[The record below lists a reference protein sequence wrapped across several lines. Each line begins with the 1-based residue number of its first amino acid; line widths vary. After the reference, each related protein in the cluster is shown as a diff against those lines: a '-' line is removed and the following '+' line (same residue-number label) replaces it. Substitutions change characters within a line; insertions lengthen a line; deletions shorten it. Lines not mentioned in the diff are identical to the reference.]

1 MSETESQFAPLFAN
15 AFGFNNFGESS
26 RELNKQLIEDIEK
39 ERSDNDGKNKTFRKN
54 PCGWQSV
61 AGIENKYERT
71 GELPPGWE
79 KKLTVGKRLD
89 RDLYGH
95 ARVVVPLDNDGLITV
110 RIENKVV
117 RLIQA
122 TREIVEILD

>member
-1 MSETESQFAPLFAN
+1 MKILSIIGISAAVILASSTAYAGP
-15 AFGFNNFGESS
+15 NNPHKDKSLPPG
-26 RELNKQLIEDIEK
+26 IEK
-39 ERSDNDGKNKTFRKN
+39 
-54 PCGWQSV
+54 
-61 AGIENKYERT
+61 KYERT

-89 RDLYGH
+89 HDIYDH
-95 ARVVVPLDNDGLITV
+95 ARVVVPLGDDGLITV

>member
-1 MSETESQFAPLFAN
+1 MKILPILGIAAAILLNSLPATAN
-15 AFGFNNFGESS
+15 LTNPHGGKS
-26 RELNKQLIEDIEK
+26 LPPGIEK
-39 ERSDNDGKNKTFRKN
+39 
-54 PCGWQSV
+54 
-61 AGIENKYERT
+61 KYERT

-79 KKLTVGKRLD
+79 KKLDVGKRLD
-89 RDLYGH
+89 RDIYGH

>member
-1 MSETESQFAPLFAN
+1 MKILPLLSISAVLALISLPAN
-15 AFGFNNFGESS
+15 STTNNGHKDKS
-26 RELNKQLIEDIEK
+26 LPPGLAK
-39 ERSDNDGKNKTFRKN
+39 
-54 PCGWQSV
+54 
-61 AGIENKYERT
+61 KYDRT

-79 KKLTVGKRLD
+79 KKLAVGKRLD
-89 RDLYGH
+89 RDIYKH
-95 ARVVVPLDNDGLITV
+95 ARVVVPLGKEGTVTV

>member
-1 MSETESQFAPLFAN
+1 MSETKSQFAPLFAN

-61 AGIENKYERT
+61 AGIENKYESFQKL
-71 GELPPGWE
+71 GEKIIKAFIPIVHSSGIHPE
-79 KKLTVGKRLD
+79 EYKKFKLGQFWAN
-89 RDLYGH
+89 GH
-95 ARVVVPLDNDGLITV
+95 ICSWGFFKSSHTW
-110 RIENKVV
+110 
-117 RLIQA
+117 
-122 TREIVEILD
+122 